1 VAGETVERGSGE
13 LMAPGTKLTGRI
25 DRNVTPLRVFAD
37 MAIDTPGQAVIR
49 LADTLVHGDVT
60 LMLYKLEVITAHE
73 GGRRHAGIEF
83 VRLCRTLYPFACMHH
98 TQASKEAEAQY
109 QQQT

>member
-1 VAGETVERGSGE
+1 VTGETVERGSGE
-13 LMAPGTKLTGRI
+13 LMTPGTKLAGRI
-25 DRNVTPLRVFAD
+25 DRDVTPLRVFAD
-37 MAIDTPGQAVIR
+37 MTIDTAGKAVVR
-49 LADTLVHGDVT
+49 LADALMDGYVP

-83 VRLCRTLYPFACMHH
+83 VRLCRTLHTLACMHR
-98 TQASKEAEAQY
+98 TQASKEAEAQH